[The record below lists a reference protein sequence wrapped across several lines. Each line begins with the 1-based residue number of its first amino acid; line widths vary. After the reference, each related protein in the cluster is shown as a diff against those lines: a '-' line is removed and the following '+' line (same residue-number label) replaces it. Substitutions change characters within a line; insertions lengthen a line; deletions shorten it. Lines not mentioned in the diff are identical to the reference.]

1 MQNLSCENEFYL
13 HERKNNNNKSKHI
26 SIIYKSPSI
35 FAVLKLTKSHEKS
48 TENEQGAIDIPPK
61 IFTLF
66 LVTSFRKGF
75 TKEYA
80 MGNSFGAVKEKSKAT
95 HQRNIVF
102 IRESIRSQEDWLFPR
117 VLKPETRNTTYG
129 YGLCFSLTFY
139 LLLGSP
145 GCSSVPGLSRS
156 RLDKISVC

>member
-102 IRESIRSQEDWLFPR
+102 IRESIRSQEDRLFSACT
-117 VLKPETRNTTYG
+117 KTRNPKHDLWLGFMFLTYILSIAR
-129 YGLCFSLTFY
+129 YSGLFQ
-139 LLLGSP
+139 
-145 GCSSVPGLSRS
+145 CSWF
-156 RLDKISVC
+156 K